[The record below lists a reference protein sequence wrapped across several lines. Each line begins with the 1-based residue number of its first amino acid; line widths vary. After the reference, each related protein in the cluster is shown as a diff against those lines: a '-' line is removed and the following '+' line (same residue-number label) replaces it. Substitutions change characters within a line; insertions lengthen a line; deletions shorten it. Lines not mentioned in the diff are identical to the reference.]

1 MKVGSGCGEF
11 CHRGESANLNSDVIL
26 VKKKKK
32 GDDGQSGIGSKAVS
46 LSIKNWPL
54 TPGSSQVF
62 PGSRAQS

>member
-11 CHRGESANLNSDVIL
+11 CQRGESANLSSDVIL
-26 VKKKKK
+26 VKKKKREMMAS
-32 GDDGQSGIGSKAVS
+32 QAEEAVS
-46 LSIKNWPL
+46 LSIKNWPV